1 LGTSFVKTQVVS
13 DETFAR
19 FIKQS
24 SQGRGRR
31 KKKNPTIKSRIEPI
45 HQKYKANE
53 SASRHNPKKKQNKT
67 INKNKVKALCN
78 RNHGNEMMI
87 NKILGRK
94 SCRLSQI
101 D

>member
-1 LGTSFVKTQVVS
+1 VS
-13 DETFAR
+13 DETLANLHLN
-19 FIKQS
+19 KAAKE
-24 SQGRGRR
+24 GGEERR
-31 KKKNPTIKSRIEPI
+31 KTLYIKSRMEPI

-87 NKILGRK
+87 NKNLGRK